1 MSKEELTADE
11 QAAADKLKAEAKEGK
26 TKIDQIGD
34 DLADV
39 STMLKSV
46 VDKKEKETGDEEEK
60 KKEIDYS
67 EIVPEDLAKSLV
79 ESDDKEKTI
88 DFISRLTE
96 GCNLMPQDMI
106 GENGEPFVD
115 AEMMKSLE
123 DATDEGKQFMSG
135 ILYSM
140 QEANERTAKV
150 NAVNMQLMSTLVKSL
165 QGQTEVM
172 KEMEKSFASKTV
184 EKKADDVDKL
194 PEFTE
199 ENAADPA
206 SEATGED
213 QGALTIHRD
222 VAMRAIKKSFVSS
235 DTQEYIKQT
244 EYCDLVA
251 RHGFELA
258 ITKIPLDDAS
268 IIQSNLPA

>member
-1 MSKEELTADE
+1 MSNELSAEE
-11 QAAADKLKAEAKEGK
+11 QAAADKLKAEAKEEK
-26 TKIDQIGD
+26 TKIEQIGD

-39 STMLKSV
+39 TTMLKSV
-46 VDKKEKETGDEEEK
+46 VEKKEEADSEE

-67 EIVPEDLAKSLV
+67 AIVPEKLAKSLV
-79 ESDDKEKTI
+79 ESDDKEKTV
-88 DFISRLTE
+88 DFIARLTE

-106 GENGEPFVD
+106 GENGEPFVN

-123 DATDEGKQFMSG
+123 DATDEGKQFLSG

-165 QGQTEVM
+165 QGLTEGM
-172 KEMEKSFASKTV
+172 KEMEKSFVKPV
-184 EKKADDVDKL
+184 EKKADVVAEL

-199 ENAADPA
+199 NTSAEAI
-206 SEATGED
+206 SEATGD
-213 QGALTIHRD
+213 DLGAPTIHRD
-222 VAMRAIKKSFVSS
+222 VAVRAIKKSFKSE
-235 DTQEYIKQT
+235 DQNEYIKQT
-244 EYCDLVA
+244 TYCGLVA
-251 RHGFELA
+251 THGYEAA
-258 ITKIPLDDAS
+258 ITKIPLDDVS